1 MDFFDIR
8 ETLLL
13 IPGIILGFSLHE
25 YAHAQTAVW
34 LGDNTPRDQGRLS
47 LNPMVHIDPVGFLMI
62 LLARFGWA
70 RPVQVDPS
78 NFKNPRRDDILV
90 SLAGPLMNLFI
101 ALFFLILMK
110 ITYSLPPTVL
120 SDTLYE
126 TLMDI
131 FDYTLWIN
139 VVLFVFNLLPIPPL
153 DGSHIFFGVFNLKDT
168 AFYYQFFSAGRLLLP
183 MLIITNALDKIIGP
197 PIAAVY
203 NGFFQFF
210 F

>member
-34 LGDNTPRDQGRLS
+34 LGDDTPRDQGRLS

-62 LLARFGWA
+62 LFARFGWA

-101 ALFFLILMK
+101 ALFFFILMK

-153 DGSHIFFGVFNLKDT
+153 DGSHIFFGVFNLKHT

-183 MLIITNALDKIIGP
+183 ILIITNALDKIIGP

-203 NGFFQFF
+203 TGFFQFF